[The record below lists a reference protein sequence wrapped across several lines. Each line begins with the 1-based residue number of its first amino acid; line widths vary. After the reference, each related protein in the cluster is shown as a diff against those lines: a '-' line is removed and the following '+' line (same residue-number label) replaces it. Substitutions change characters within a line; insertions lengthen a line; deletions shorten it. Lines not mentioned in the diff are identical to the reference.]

1 MYMCLALE
9 AQKQWL
15 TDPVVKPHIHRT
27 GIIFACIE
35 APGLD
40 ADSKARFDGI
50 FRDGYWAGVTKCTW
64 NPLAGWGDA
73 SNALRSVIQAAVN
86 IGVIYVQATATK
98 VVFDSTGWS
107 SGIATLEA
115 SEICAGKILLCTG
128 AYIPDHPKIQ
138 VGDYMVAAA
147 SVMCAFRVPEDQRNK
162 FSNRPIIVHPMGE
175 YPAECIPKS
184 GPGFVK
190 CTQERSFTH
199 KVFHKTSKQEISVPP
214 SRVTQQTWSQDVPYG
229 LQDEA
234 KAVRDKLFGNWIDNM
249 EPEEYRMCWDAI
261 TPNQD

>member
-1 MYMCLALE
+1 MSKRRLRKLCVTRRVAVLE
-9 AQKQWL
+9 LLRWK
-15 TDPVVKPHIHRT
+15 
-27 GIIFACIE
+27 
-35 APGLD
+35 APRY
-40 ADSKARFDGI
+40 APARFFSAPEHTPPGS
-50 FRDGYWAGVTKCTW
+50 W
-64 NPLAGWGDA
+64 
-73 SNALRSVIQAAVN
+73 LRAAE
-86 IGVIYVQATATK
+86 
-98 VVFDSTGWS
+98 
-107 SGIATLEA
+107 IAR
-115 SEICAGKILLCTG
+115 KF
-128 AYIPDHPKIQ
+128 K
-138 VGDYMVAAA
+138 
-147 SVMCAFRVPEDQRNK
+147 VPEDQRNK
-162 FSNRPIIVHPMGE
+162 FSNRPIIVPPMGE

-249 EPEEYRMCWDAI
+249 EPEEYRMRWDAI